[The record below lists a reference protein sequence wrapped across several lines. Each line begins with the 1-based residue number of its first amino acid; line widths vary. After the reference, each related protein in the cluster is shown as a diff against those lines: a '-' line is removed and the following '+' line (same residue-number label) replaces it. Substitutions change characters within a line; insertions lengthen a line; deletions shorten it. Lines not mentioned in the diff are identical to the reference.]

1 MLGYLILLF
10 TVVPIGELALLIKVG
25 QFLGVGYT
33 LLIVIVTGVVGAY
46 LAKLQGLLT
55 LRRIQEEVNQ
65 GRMPADKL
73 FDGVLILCSGIL
85 LLTPGLITDLIGFM
99 GLIPL
104 TRNLFKQWLK
114 QKIKNM
120 IAKGEVIT
128 ISSIKSHQSDQ

>member
-10 TVVPIGELALLIKVG
+10 TVVPIVELALLIKVG
-25 QFLGVGYT
+25 QYLGVGYT
-33 LLIVIVTGVVGAY
+33 LLIVIITGVVGAY

-85 LLTPGLITDLIGFM
+85 LLTPGLITDLTGFL
-99 GLIPL
+99 GLIPF

-114 QKIKNM
+114 RKIKD
-120 IAKGEVIT
+120 IISQGRVIR
-128 ISSIKSHQSDQ
+128 IYRN